1 MKIKESKLRE
11 IIREALYREA
21 GKRVVAEGRIDELFG
36 LFGGGKKKGKPNQGE
51 TGAKFPEKIS
61 RMFSYAVPSFTRLR
75 KGMEKRGLKKVAEV
89 YKHMIH
95 HFGSG
100 LQQDSENEKLYFVPL
115 PKGLAQQAY
124 LEVRQ
129 RIRDNPKERG
139 NTDSEDFFYE
149 IYKDREGLVAYE
161 VLEELFSSSLA
172 MDD

>member
-36 LFGGGKKKGKPNQGE
+36 LFGKKKGKANQGQ

-61 RMFSYAVPSFTRLR
+61 RLFTQAVPAFTRLK
-75 KGMEKRGLKKVAEV
+75 KGMEKRGLKDAAKV

-95 HFGSG
+95 HFGGG

-115 PKGLAQQAY
+115 PKGLAQKAY
-124 LEVRQ
+124 LEIRQ

-139 NTDSEDFFYE
+139 NSYSEDFFYE
-149 IYKDREGLVAYE
+149 IYKDREGLVSYE
-161 VLEELFSSSLA
+161 MLDELLSSSLM